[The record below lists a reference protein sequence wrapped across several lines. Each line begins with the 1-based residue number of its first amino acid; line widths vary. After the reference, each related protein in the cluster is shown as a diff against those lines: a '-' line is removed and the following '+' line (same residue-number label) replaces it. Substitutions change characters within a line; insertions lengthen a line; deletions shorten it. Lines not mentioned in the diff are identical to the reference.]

1 MGFFDDLKEKFETTI
16 EEAKRAYK
24 EAYDATESLAE
35 RKERKEREKAEKNA
49 SGEGEA

>member
-1 MGFFDDLKEKFETTI
+1 MGFLDDIKDKIGTKA
-16 EEAKRAYK
+16 EEFKQAYQK
-24 EAYDATESLAE
+24 AYDETESLAE